1 MKLPEPTFVDLF
13 DALLFDMD
21 GTLMNG
27 ARVIEHGVEAMT
39 HARAKGLAIAFA
51 TNNAS
56 RTPDMVVDHLTS
68 LGYEA
73 HANEVVNSP
82 MVAMSLVKKHV
93 EPGSTILVVGGR
105 GLVEEVERHGYTV
118 TREDREDVK
127 AVIQGFAPTVGWAD
141 LAEAAYAIRRGA
153 FFVATNIDS
162 TLPTEKGFAPGNGAL
177 VHALEFSTGV
187 KAIAAGKPE
196 PAMFTV
202 AAETAG
208 STRPLA
214 IGDRLDTDLE
224 GGNRAH
230 VPTFHTLTGVSSWLD
245 AAHAPA
251 IQRPVFVR
259 PNLSFLA
266 QSAAHPVIDGERAH
280 LGGTSARLEGGD
292 IIVTGDAS
300 SWRVAQVVVSL
311 VNARFPESAF
321 EGEIRAESGELFA
334 PFGK

>member
-1 MKLPEPTFVDLF
+1 MKRPDPTFLDLF

-27 ARVIEHGVEAMT
+27 STVIEHGVDALAA
-39 HARAKGLAIAFA
+39 ARARGLAIAFA

-56 RTPDMVVDHLTS
+56 RTPDMVVEHLAS

-82 MVAMSLVKKHV
+82 MVAMSLVRAHV

-105 GLVEEVERHGYTV
+105 GLVEEVERNGYTV
-118 TREDREDVK
+118 TREDRDDVK

-153 FFVATNIDS
+153 LFVATNIDS
-162 TLPTEKGFAPGNGAL
+162 TLPTEKGFAPGNGSL

-187 KAIAAGKPE
+187 KAVAAGKPE
-196 PAMFTV
+196 PAMFKV
-202 AAETAG
+202 AAEI
-208 STRPLA
+208 SSSSRPLA

-224 GGNRAH
+224 GGNRAN
-230 VPTFHTLTGVSSWLD
+230 VPTFHTLTGVSSWID

-266 QSAAHPVIDGERAH
+266 KSAAHPVIDAERAH
-280 LGGTSARLEGGD
+280 LGSTAAHLEGGD
-292 IIVTGDAS
+292 IVVTGDAS
-300 SWRVAQVVVSL
+300 SWRAAQVVLSL
-311 VNARFPESAF
+311 VNARFPESTF
-321 EGEIRAESGELFA
+321 EGVIRAASGELFG
-334 PFGK
+334 PFGE

>member
-1 MKLPEPTFVDLF
+1 MKRPDPTFFDLF
-13 DALLFDMD
+13 DSLLFDMD

-27 ARVIEHGVEAMT
+27 AIVIEHGIEAIAA
-39 HARAKGLAIAFA
+39 ARAKGLAIAFA

-56 RTPDMVVDHLTS
+56 RTPDMVVEHLTS

-82 MVAMSLVKKHV
+82 MVAMSLVKEHV

-105 GLVEEVERHGYTV
+105 GLVEEVERHGYVV
-118 TREDREDVK
+118 TREDRADVK
-127 AVIQGFAPTVGWAD
+127 AVIQGFAPTVGWAN

-162 TLPTEKGFAPGNGAL
+162 TLPTEKGLAPGNGSL

-187 KAIAAGKPE
+187 KAVAAGKPE

-202 AAETAG
+202 AADNAG

-224 GGNRAH
+224 GGNRANI
-230 VPTFHTLTGVSSWLD
+230 PTFHTLTGVSSWID

-266 QSAAHPVIDGERAH
+266 KSAAHPVVDGERAH
-280 LGGTSARLEGGD
+280 LGGTSARLDSGD
-292 IIVTGDAS
+292 IVVTGDAS
-300 SWRVAQVVVSL
+300 SWRAAQVVMSL
-311 VNARFPESAF
+311 VNACFPEGAF

-334 PFGK
+334 PFGE